1 MAQLKAMGLT
11 IERFYDP
18 ELGIVIGAFG
28 VVIVISVRL
37 VRAAFVWN
45 HHLSELR
52 DAAHAAGTSES
63 LGFINNHLVAGGQ
76 LPLTRTG
83 NSGFHRRK
91 DATDARTQSQ

>member
-1 MAQLKAMGLT
+1 MHPLAA
-11 IERFYDP
+11 EEAP
-18 ELGIVIGAFG
+18 EDLADVTQIREWRNELAHG
-28 VVIVISVRL
+28 V
-37 VRAAFVWN
+37 AW
-45 HHLSELR
+45 

>member
-28 VVIVISVRL
+28 VVIVMSVRL
-37 VRAAFVWN
+37 VRAAWN
-45 HHLSELR
+45 NNISELR

-63 LGFINNHLVAGGQ
+63 LGLINNHLVAGGQ